1 MDNYTISEEAY
12 KKGFIDGQ
20 KSVLN
25 ILKILVSQ
33 KEENQSD
40 LILQVERAL
49 KCQKN

>member
-12 KKGFIDGQ
+12 KRGFIAGQ
-20 KSVLN
+20 ESVLN

>member
-1 MDNYTISEEAY
+1 MDNYTMSEEAY
-12 KKGFIDGQ
+12 KRGFITGQ
-20 KSVLN
+20 ESVLN

-33 KEENQSD
+33 TEDTYSD